1 MPEFNS
7 LRMSE
12 HGHALFSAAEIEG
25 LMRVEFERAQRH
37 KIPLVCML
45 LAIDRLGQLQDLY
58 GFEAKDDIVRAVID
72 ALRGAMRDSDH
83 LGRLDDDRLLAV
95 FTHTTPEIGAM
106 LGKRLLASA
115 KKLRFE
121 RDGRTLR
128 VSLSIGVAHNRH
140 ESATSFETLLAV
152 AEEGLAVAD
161 AGGGDRFVET
171 ELYQLH
177 ERKRRAR
184 LRAAEREAEGGAY
197 VAPATPVAPPAPAP
211 TPSSQARPDDF
222 GRTLLSLLGTHGF
235 SEDELTRLAPETIA
249 AALRAWSERQMAPA
263 AGSAPEAADNDLVG
277 LDKDAQIQLL
287 ERRLAKLTQVLGF
300 TEEELRRIAAMKGL
314 DSGLASIYR
323 TVQGLSSSEEQFA
336 RKRDLMRSIFEA
348 NTELKRLRAEAKASS

>member
-1 MPEFNS
+1 MTEFNS

-25 LMRVEFERAQRH
+25 LMRVEFDRAQRH
-37 KIPLVCML
+37 KFPLVCML
-45 LAIDRLGQLQDLY
+45 VAIDRLGQLQDLY
-58 GFEAKDDIVRAVID
+58 GFEAKDEIVRSVVE

-95 FTHTTPEIGAM
+95 FPHTTPEIAAM

-184 LRAAEREAEGGAY
+184 LRAAERESEGVPQAAAPVP
-197 VAPATPVAPPAPAP
+197 VAPAAPAAPAP
-211 TPSSQARPDDF
+211 GPRADDF

-235 SEDELTRLAPETIA
+235 SEDELKKMAPETIA
-249 AALRAWSERQMAPA
+249 AALRAWSERQAAPA
-263 AGSAPEAADNDLVG
+263 AGTEAGNDDSDLVG

-314 DSGLASIYR
+314 DSGLSSIYR
-323 TVQGLSSSEEQFA
+323 TVQGLSSGEEQFA